1 MGLLAAW
8 REGLLAQKVL
18 EGKTKGYRQHPQL
31 LRFRASGNGVVA
43 IAIYL
48 ESIYE
53 ESINRG
59 YIFDGSKI
67 NHLTRNERI
76 EIAVSGRQMEYEFEL
91 LKWKLERRNPAQLAK
106 IGSEKEIELNELFT
120 RVEGDI
126 EYWEKTID
134 EVMERVINKER
145 G

>member
-31 LRFRASGNGVVA
+31 LRFRNSANSVLA

-48 ESIYE
+48 ESLYR
-53 ESINRG
+53 ESLNRG
-59 YIFDGSKI
+59 YSFDGGKI
-67 NHLTRNERI
+67 NYQSKKEKM
-76 EIAVSGRQMEYEFEL
+76 EIAVSGRQVEYEFEL
-91 LKWKLERRNPAQLAK
+91 LKWKLERRNPAQFGK
-106 IGSEKEIELNELFT
+106 IKDEKEIELNELF
-120 RVEGDI
+120 RLVEGDMEI
-126 EYWEKTID
+126 WEKTID
-134 EVMERVINKER
+134 EVMERVIDKER